1 MSTLTLAALLL
12 APAADPKTVGYAAL
26 FPTLGGMYRTTI
38 HNPELGKGEKPE
50 AYKQMATFEWT
61 GGRAERLNVTFARD
75 PAFKEAYS
83 AAVLKKTAPKEVD
96 VGKKKGYLMAIP
108 PDKGKESP
116 GPRLVVVLSADKVV
130 IIDQY
135 GFGADVEKLA
145 ASIDL
150 EKVEKALDTPP
161 GK

>member
-26 FPTLGGMYRTTI
+26 FPTLGGMYQTTI
-38 HNPELGKGEKPE
+38 HYPEMGKGEV
-50 AYKQMATFEWT
+50 YKQTATFEWT

-75 PAFKEAYS
+75 PAFKEEYS
-83 AAVLKKTAPKEVD
+83 AEARKKNPPKEVE
-96 VGKKKGYLMAIP
+96 VGKKKGYLMWIP
-108 PDKGKESP
+108 ADKGKESP
-116 GPRLVVVLSADKVV
+116 GPRLVVLLAADKVV

-135 GFGADVEKLA
+135 GEGVDVQKLA

-150 EKVEKALDTPP
+150 EKVEKALDSPP

>member
-12 APAADPKTVGYAAL
+12 APSADPKTVGYAAL
-26 FPTLGGMYRTTI
+26 FPTLGGMYQTTI
-38 HNPELGKGEKPE
+38 HNPEIGKGEV
-50 AYKQMATFEWT
+50 YKQMATFEWT

-83 AAVLKKTAPKEVD
+83 AAALKKSPAKEVE
-96 VGKKKGYLMAIP
+96 VGKKKGYLMAMP
-108 PDKGKESP
+108 ADKGKESP

-145 ASIDL
+145 ATIDL